1 MSLLRRR
8 AMMENESYVRLEY
21 IEFVD
26 LAYVDTGYIPTDNT
40 AFEFE
45 ALFNVGARCWYGSIV
60 NNSPEPYPPESE
72 YERFHGGADITG
84 YEFNVY
90 IGNIEC
96 VAASSD
102 ENFHVFYISTELC
115 KIDEIERVPPKNLKL
130 PNLSLYIG
138 NRHQKN
144 VPTVIK
150 YTTNRCRYAKIYE
163 AGELV
168 RHYIPVLSNGRYCM
182 YDLIQGNYYYN
193 AAGVGYL
200 TGG

>member
-8 AMMENESYVRLEY
+8 AMMGNESYVRLEY

-45 ALFNVGARCWYGSIV
+45 ALFNVGATCWYGSIV
-60 NNSPEPYPPESE
+60 NNSPE
-72 YERFHGGADITG
+72 YERFHGGAES
-84 YEFNVY
+84 YAHNLNVY

-96 VAASSD
+96 VTISGD

-144 VPTVIK
+144 VSTVIQ

-168 RHYIPVLSNGRYCM
+168 RYYIPVLHNGEFYL
-182 YDLIQGNYYYN
+182 YDLMQGQYYSN